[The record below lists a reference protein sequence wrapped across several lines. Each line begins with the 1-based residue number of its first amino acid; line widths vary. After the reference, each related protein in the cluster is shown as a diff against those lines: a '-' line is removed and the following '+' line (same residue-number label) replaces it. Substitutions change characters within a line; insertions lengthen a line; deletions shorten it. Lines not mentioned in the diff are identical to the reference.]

1 MGNKPRNDDLK
12 RIKKELREL
21 KREVREL
28 EKIVREFMAAP
39 QKAMLAFFGIAP
51 TEEVFDGDGLG
62 IEYVR
67 IQKANKEQFLKEL
80 QEEAPEIIEE
90 VLPYLE
96 NKENRQGLSSK
107 KKA

>member
-1 MGNKPRNDDLK
+1 MGGKPRNDDLK
-12 RIKKELREL
+12 RIKKEIREL

-28 EKIVREFMAAP
+28 EKIVREFMTAP
-39 QKAMLAFFGIAP
+39 QKAILAFFGIAP

-67 IQKANKEQFLKEL
+67 IKKKQLLEKLEK
-80 QEEAPEIIEE
+80 EAPELIEE

-96 NKENRQGLSSK
+96 GKENRQGLSSK